1 MPEHALSLR
10 PTVIGGETAEGDYSV
25 YREGRLIGRIRK
37 TEDHVHGTEVHAWT
51 ITVPLPMAAWCHGS
65 AASLD
70 AAKEAFRAAWERFY
84 DGLTEAEIAH
94 WHHTQDARK
103 G

>member
-1 MPEHALSLR
+1 MTDQALILR
-10 PTVIGGETAEGDYSV
+10 QAAVGDYYV

-37 TEDHVHGTEVHAWT
+37 TENHVHGSVVWAWG
-51 ITVPLPMAAWCHGS
+51 ITVPLPSGAWTRGS
-65 AASLD
+65 ADSLE
-70 AAKEAFRAAWERFY
+70 AAQKAFRAAWEQFY
-84 DGLTEAEIAH
+84 DSLSPEQIAR